1 MRLFLLVALTLLL
14 GGLYLCLDGILEM
27 RWWVETRPEQT
38 QLQWQG
44 WEAALHA
51 WPLVLVGV
59 LVGGGMVWAL
69 FGWAYGHA
77 EEYDHAKEIE
87 QVQQERAAL
96 EGMRSRIYAEIEQK
110 DAALKVREQALYQ
123 QLAEA
128 YEERDKAKQK
138 AKNASFAHERKV
150 KQLAALKDATGG
162 EHA

>member
-14 GGLYLCLDGILEM
+14 GGLYLYLDGILEM

-87 QVQQERAAL
+87 QVQQIAASTQRFGFTNPVL
-96 EGMRSRIYAEIEQK
+96 VSGEGRSSPAM
-110 DAALKVREQALYQ
+110 AAWRCGALS
-123 QLAEA
+123 AF
-128 YEERDKAKQK
+128 
-138 AKNASFAHERKV
+138 S
-150 KQLAALKDATGG
+150 
-162 EHA
+162 

>member
-14 GGLYLCLDGILEM
+14 GGLYLYLDGILEM

-138 AKNASFAHERKV
+138 AKQK
-150 KQLAALKDATGG
+150 AL
-162 EHA
+162 